1 MVRAS
6 IDDPDYVRELREEL
20 IAEAADPE
28 VVCESCG
35 NVQAD
40 MGRGVA
46 CEGCGEG
53 PMPTADG
60 PAWPAAPEGPSEE
73 REFDGADALAAAVE
87 SGEAVA
93 AQPALA
99 GTGVAGVALAAG
111 DLWDPVDGHRIREIG
126 LGVGGTLGLFA
137 GSEFHR
143 HALRGPR
150 GRGGQQLARDARG
163 RGGQRQIFHA
173 NHGPEVLLQ
182 WRRGARGFG

>member
-53 PMPTADG
+53 P
-60 PAWPAAPEGPSEE
+60 
-73 REFDGADALAAAVE
+73 
-87 SGEAVA
+87 
-93 AQPALA
+93 
-99 GTGVAGVALAAG
+99 AAG
-111 DLWDPVDGHRIREIG
+111 AGGAEAGERDGW
-126 LGVGGTLGLFA
+126 VMA
-137 GSEFHR
+137 G
-143 HALRGPR
+143 APTG
-150 GRGGQQLARDARG
+150 
-163 RGGQRQIFHA
+163 
-173 NHGPEVLLQ
+173 
-182 WRRGARGFG
+182 